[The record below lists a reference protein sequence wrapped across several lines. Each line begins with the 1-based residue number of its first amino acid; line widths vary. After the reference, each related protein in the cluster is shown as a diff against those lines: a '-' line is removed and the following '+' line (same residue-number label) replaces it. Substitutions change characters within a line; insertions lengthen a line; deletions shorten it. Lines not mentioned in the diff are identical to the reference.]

1 MTSSVVYARSVENV
15 QKTPLDE
22 ARTSPI
28 DQIDRK
34 ASAQVVRRIV
44 RRDRGA
50 VTPFSSGI

>member
-1 MTSSVVYARSVENV
+1 MLAGVENV
-15 QKTPLDE
+15 QRTPLDE

-28 DQIDRK
+28 DQIDRQ

>member
-1 MTSSVVYARSVENV
+1 MLAQVENV

-28 DQIDRK
+28 DHIDLQATAR
-34 ASAQVVRRIV
+34 VVRRIV